1 MHPIPQETLLAAG
14 HEETLIPDYLRKNY
28 GENCSLSN
36 KIAVQINKGVLLS
49 NNCEIST

>member
-36 KIAVQINKGVLLS
+36 KIAVQINKGVFPSLIQQL
-49 NNCEIST
+49 